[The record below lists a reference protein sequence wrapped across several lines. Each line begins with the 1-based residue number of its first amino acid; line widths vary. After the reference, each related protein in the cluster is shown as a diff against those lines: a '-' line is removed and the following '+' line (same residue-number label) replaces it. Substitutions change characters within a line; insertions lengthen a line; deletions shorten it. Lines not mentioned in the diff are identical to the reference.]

1 MRALRYLRIFL
12 LLYSFTIY
20 IVEAAVPKKIK
31 SDEAAQIIKKLSDWY
46 KDEEAYSMDIEIR
59 TYKEFSSDLV
69 HDSKKGYVKKK
80 GRNFHSYMMGTHSIQ
95 NSKYKITLD
104 SARNFMSI
112 KDAEQNMWENI
123 SLEILGRYLN
133 ASSNITV
140 SDVNG
145 NYVLKIVPPINSAL
159 KQYELIYDNK
169 NRISKITME
178 MEKEELAEYGKTRFM
193 IYPKIVFE
201 FKNYSKIPKIG
212 ADEFIT
218 ESYVTLG
225 AEIVP
230 NKEYAKFDFFDL
242 RVNDKLNK

>member
-1 MRALRYLRIFL
+1 MRALRYLLTFL

-20 IVEAAVPKKIK
+20 IVEAAVPRKIK

-46 KDEEAYSMDIEIR
+46 KDEDTYSMDIEIR

-69 HDSKKGYVKKK
+69 HDSQRGFVKKK
-80 GRNFHSYMMGTHSIQ
+80 GRNFHSFMMGTHSIQ
-95 NSKYKITLD
+95 NNKYRITLD

-140 SDVNG
+140 LDLNG
-145 NYVLKIVPPINSAL
+145 NYILKIVPPINSAL

-169 NRISKITME
+169 NRITKTFS
-178 MEKEELAEYGKTRFM
+178 EKTKTF
-193 IYPKIVFE
+193 
-201 FKNYSKIPKIG
+201 S
-212 ADEFIT
+212 
-218 ESYVTLG
+218 
-225 AEIVP
+225 
-230 NKEYAKFDFFDL
+230 
-242 RVNDKLNK
+242 